1 MRYCDIIMNVDETDL
16 AIKKMAN
23 LLKKGLTMTA
33 EICPACNSPLFLDK
47 NKELF
52 CGACDKKVVK
62 ATDDQDVENISIE
75 GNLQMVK
82 KILNQKIEKISIL
95 INKESEIETLNNLTT
110 LLNNLLNN
118 ISKINNLI
126 KN

>member
-1 MRYCDIIMNVDETDL
+1 MTDETDL

-23 LLKKGLTMTA
+23 LLRKGLTMTA

-62 ATDDQDVENISIE
+62 ATDDQDIENIAIE

-95 INKESEIETLNNLTT
+95 INKETEIDTLNNLTN
-110 LLNNLLNN
+110 LLNNLLTNV
-118 ISKINNLI
+118 SKINNLI
-126 KN
+126 KNK